1 MDLITSIISG
11 FVIFTTFGG
20 MAKQIGVSVQD
31 VAKGGY
37 GLAFVAYP
45 EALSNLPPMQLWS
58 ILFFF
63 MLFTLGLD
71 SQVGETE

>member
-1 MDLITSIISG
+1 MDVITSVISG
-11 FVIFTTFGG
+11 FVIFTNLGG
-20 MAKQIGVSVQD
+20 MAKKIGVGIQE

-45 EALSNLPPMQLWS
+45 EALSNLPPPQLWS

-63 MLFTLGLD
+63 MLVTLGLD
-71 SQVGETE
+71 SEVS